1 MWSVASLREIIPGDE
16 KVEKQLVG
24 VGDEIG
30 LKKMMES
37 DEDTDS
43 DEEDLTKKLLSNE
56 NERKKDHLDIEER
69 GFALEFLYLHS
80 TKYYK
85 FHCTTFFAFILD
97 SSGSDTDDPDK
108 EKIDSV
114 VFMPKKEVTT
124 GSEASGSGICKK
136 RPAEQETSGHEMSN
150 DAKRVKLEPPSFVEG
165 LNEETVR
172 KYLRRKPHTTK
183 ELLAKIKQ
191 KCGDMTKAEIVTK
204 LAAILKAIEPHQFK
218 QKQGKKDV
226 LFFSLTNTLV

>member
-1 MWSVASLREIIPGDE
+1 MKLESSDFDRHQLNFCGKVLFCRREIVPGDE
-16 KVEKQLVG
+16 KVEEQLVG

-30 LKKMMES
+30 LKRMIES
-37 DEDTDS
+37 DEETDS
-43 DEEDLTKKLLSNE
+43 DEEDLTKKLLNGD
-56 NERKKDHLDIEER
+56 NERKKEHLDIEER
-69 GFALEFLYLHS
+69 
-80 TKYYK
+80 
-85 FHCTTFFAFILD
+85 D

-114 VFMPKKEVTT
+114 VFMPVGPCFFDLLSFQIYSFRSAQMAVFNKKEMTNVA
-124 GSEASGSGICKK
+124 EPSGSGIAKK
-136 RPAEQETSGHEMSN
+136 RPAEPESSGVEMTN
-150 DAKRVKLEPPSFVEG
+150 DVKRAKLEPPSVPEG

-204 LAAILKAIEPHQFK
+204 LAAILKV
-218 QKQGKKDV
+218 DYR
-226 LFFSLTNTLV
+226 L